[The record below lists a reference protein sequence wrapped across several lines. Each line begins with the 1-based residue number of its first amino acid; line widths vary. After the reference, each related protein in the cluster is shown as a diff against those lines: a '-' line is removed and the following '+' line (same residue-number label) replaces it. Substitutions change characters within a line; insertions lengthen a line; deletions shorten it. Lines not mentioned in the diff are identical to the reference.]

1 MMNRKLPDNT
11 PKLALIGCSDIL
23 PNGLEND
30 LTEAGYSCLSFDF
43 SLVKLMEN
51 STEPL
56 DVVIICL
63 IDWDDD
69 RLEACEKLLGGKV
82 FTPDIPLVAV
92 VNEKTMR
99 KIPRQFEFDEIII
112 TPYSRPEMEFR
123 LGRIIYQFRQKVS
136 RNIIEIDD
144 ISITLDSYEVR
155 VKDRLLSLTLK
166 EYELLKYLASNR
178 GRVYTRESL
187 LETIWGFDYYGG
199 TRTVDV
205 HIRRLRS
212 KIGDFNE
219 KYIKTVRGVGYTF
232 RAARLPVA

>member
-1 MMNRKLPDNT
+1 
-11 PKLALIGCSDIL
+11 
-23 PNGLEND
+23 
-30 LTEAGYSCLSFDF
+30 
-43 SLVKLMEN
+43 
-51 STEPL
+51 
-56 DVVIICL
+56 
-63 IDWDDD
+63 
-69 RLEACEKLLGGKV
+69 
-82 FTPDIPLVAV
+82 
-92 VNEKTMR
+92 MR